1 MIERFIPQLIS
12 MNQLR
17 IRLLIYKIQLSNE
30 MFDSIRARLQRSMLR
45 FYVRKHLPGIM
56 VR

>member
-1 MIERFIPQLIS
+1 

>member
-17 IRLLIYKIQLSNE
+17 IHLLIYKIQLSNE
-30 MFDSIRARLQRSMLR
+30 MFDSIRARLQCSMPR